1 MGERTSS
8 HKMNRIEYKIPL
20 IMLRS
25 LFISKQKL
33 HTLKT
38 TALII
43 PLLCLGIFSCNEAI
57 LSDEEMLP
65 ETSEIE
71 GESNPYVGQYQM
83 ELDHQKLDPVFDE
96 QGNITAYTY
105 VNYPVSDTVSIS
117 PIEEKPGKFQ
127 IDAIIKDA
135 IKISVEGT
143 IRSDTLFFE
152 FNQSTD
158 IRNNFV
164 RGHFWLTSDFLFV
177 NYTWDHSDTW
187 SSSALPNNGYVKG
200 LGTKLN
206 L

>member
-1 MGERTSS
+1 
-8 HKMNRIEYKIPL
+8 
-20 IMLRS
+20 MLRS
-25 LFISKQKL
+25 LFILKQKL
-33 HTLKT
+33 QIVKT
-38 TALII
+38 TTFFIS
-43 PLLCLGIFSCNEAI
+43 LLCLGVFSCNEAI
-57 LSDEEMLP
+57 LSDEDIQP
-65 ETSEIE
+65 ETSEME
-71 GESNPYVGQYQM
+71 GASNPYVGQYQM
-83 ELDHQKLDPVFDE
+83 DLDHQKLDPIFDE
-96 QGNITAYTY
+96 LGNITAYTY
-105 VNYPVSDTVSIS
+105 VNYPISDTVSIS

-152 FNQSTD
+152 FNESTD

-164 RGHFWLTSDFLFV
+164 RGHFWLTSDFLLV

-200 LGTKLN
+200 LGTKLE